1 MSGMELAAGRVK
13 IRPDIPIILC
23 SGYSAMVSEEN
34 FKEKGIR
41 KFCMKP
47 MSMELFAL
55 AAREV
60 LDGKNESN

>member
-47 MSMELFAL
+47 MMHGAICACSKRSFGWE
-55 AAREV
+55 E
-60 LDGKNESN
+60 